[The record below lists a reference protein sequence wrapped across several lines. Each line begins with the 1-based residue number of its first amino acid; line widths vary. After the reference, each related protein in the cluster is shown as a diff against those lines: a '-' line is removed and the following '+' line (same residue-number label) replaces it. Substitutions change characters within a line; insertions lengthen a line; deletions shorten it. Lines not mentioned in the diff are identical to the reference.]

1 MERHHLT
8 ATVKNVQRRNTCKEL
23 KVEKMNPGC
32 RTTTT
37 DLDVGQTLRSNNS
50 KRIHN
55 RVLERSEV
63 LNVLMKL

>member
-23 KVEKMNPGC
+23 KVEKMKPGC